1 MVKLKTH
8 GANILKTEVTNI
20 SSHGLWLINKE
31 TEYFL
36 SYTDFPWFRDAPVSK
51 ILNVEEPVEYHF
63 YWPDLDI
70 DLSLEIIKHPED
82 FPLQS
87 NI

>member
-1 MVKLKTH
+1 MKLKTH
-8 GANILKTEVTNI
+8 GETILNTEVTNI
-20 SSHGLWLINKE
+20 SNHGLWLINNE

-36 SYTDFPWFRDAPVSK
+36 SYIDFPWFKDAPVSK
-51 ILNVEEPVEYHF
+51 ILNVEEPMEYHF
-63 YWPDLDI
+63 YWPDLDV
-70 DLSLEIIKHPED
+70 DLSLEIIKTPED